1 MVALTALWLPI
12 LLSAVL
18 VFLASA
24 VAHMVLTYHR
34 TDFVRLPAEDA
45 VLDALRSAKVPP
57 GAYAFPYADSMK
69 AMGSPEMRAKQE
81 RGPVGLLTLRSPGPP
96 KMGASL
102 LLWFVYCVVVGIFA
116 AYLAGRTLTPGAE
129 YLTVFRITGTVA
141 FLGYAGGELV
151 DKIWKAQSTSSTVK
165 GVIDGLVYSLLTAG
179 AFGWLWPAA

>member
-34 TDFVRLPAEDA
+34 TDYARLPQEDT
-45 VLDALRSAKVPP
+45 VLDALRAAKIAP

-69 AMGSPEMRAKQE
+69 EMGSPEMLAKQE
-81 RGPVGLLTLRSPGPP
+81 RGPVGLLSVRPSGPP
-96 KMGASL
+96 AMGKSL
-102 LLWFVYCVVVGIFA
+102 ALWFVYCLLVGLFA
-116 AYLAGRTLTPGAE
+116 AYLAGRTLGPGAD

-141 FLGYAGGELV
+141 FLGYVGGEIV
-151 DKIWKAQSTSSTVK
+151 DLIWKGQSLSNTLK
-165 GVIDGLVYSLLTAG
+165 GAFDGLVFALLTAG